1 MSIIAA
7 LAVEAHP
14 HIAANA
20 PAFLSPIMGSSLVLG
35 TSVGIALTLLFRIAA
50 KQRHLLAAP
59 SARISEM
66 QSEFF
71 AGPRV
76 AAAKAEPAAR
86 ELLESI
92 ATAGPVGPVTLTLSF
107 DEYTV
112 DVRAAY
118 IGKLPPLVTHGQ
130 DVARAFLRQHGLD
143 RVRGRSRRDRVCVD
157 FRLSL

>member
-20 PAFLSPIMGSSLVLG
+20 PAFLTPIMGSSLVMG
-35 TSVGIALTLLFRIAA
+35 TSVGIALTLLFRIGA
-50 KQRHLLAAP
+50 KQRHVLAMPPAEI
-59 SARISEM
+59 AEM

-71 AGPRV
+71 AGPLV

-92 ATAGPVGPVTLTLSF
+92 TTVRPRGPVTLSLSF
-107 DEYTV
+107 DEYMV

-130 DVARAFLRQHGLD
+130 HAARAFIGQYGLD
-143 RVRGRSRRDRVCVD
+143 RVRGWSRCDRVCVD